1 MDLNCVCKVTTTRI
15 NTIGKDI
22 ITFYGPSLELRATVF
37 IDDITRTGNTRTANN
52 SIYDC
57 KLLEEKKMTFNN
69 SNGKTEYVVIK
80 GTKKKLSR
88 DGMITE
94 GVKRGEIERNTKHKT
109 LGMWIDEKGT
119 FGINI
124 IKRKE
129 KLSHMIETIKAI
141 ASTKNMGILA
151 MEARFKLSESIILP
165 SILYNVEVIHNLQ
178 KKEID
183 ELEKM
188 QAQVLKRILEVPD
201 STPYYGILMETGWWT
216 MKARI
221 EYKKMML
228 YHNIENSHEERIIKK
243 ILNIQ
248 KEERREGTWYS
259 EVKKS
264 INMYKIQIDVKAVNK
279 SVWKKTIKNKSQT
292 T

>member
-1 MDLNCVCKVTTTRI
+1 
-15 NTIGKDI
+15 
-22 ITFYGPSLELRATVF
+22 
-37 IDDITRTGNTRTANN
+37 
-52 SIYDC
+52 
-57 KLLEEKKMTFNN
+57 MTFNN

-80 GTKKKLSR
+80 GTKKKLNR

-109 LGMWIDEKGT
+109 LGMWIDETGT

-124 IKRKE
+124 KKRKE

-248 KEERREGTWYS
+248 KEERRESTWYS